1 MSDFKKNVEELL
13 KLNFGKTVEN
23 ATAKELY
30 DAVAKASMVNV
41 GTDFAEKALSAKGK
55 KAAYLSAEFLIGRM
69 TYNNLLSLGLL
80 GKYTELMDA
89 HKRDT
94 RELEDIEDPAL
105 GNGGLGRLAA
115 CFLDS
120 GASQG
125 YNLNGYGIRYRYGL
139 FKQTF
144 KDGFQNE
151 VPDDWTKDGDPWSLR
166 HDNDK
171 VLVHFKD
178 EDVYAVPYD
187 MPVIGYGGK
196 KINVLRLWQAEPVQD
211 FDFELFNEQ
220 QYSKEA
226 SARNNAFAISAVL
239 YPNDSMKAGKQLRL
253 KQQYFFSSASVQ
265 DMIRTYKKK
274 YGNDFKKFSS
284 EYAIQLNDTHPTVAI
299 PEFIRIMVE
308 EENMTFKRAF
318 KIARETFAYTNHT
331 VMAEALEKWDVALF
345 RSVIPHVLKY
355 VKMIEK
361 ELEKEIGSLKT
372 P

>member
-69 TYNNLLSLGLL
+69 TYNNLLNLGLL

-89 HKRDT
+89 HRRDPG
-94 RELEDIEDPAL
+94 ELEDIEDPAL

-120 GASQG
+120 GATLG

-144 KDGFQNE
+144 KDGFQTE
-151 VPDDWTKDGDPWSLR
+151 EPDDWTKDGDPWSIR
-166 HDNDK
+166 CDKDK

-178 EDVYAVPYD
+178 GDV
-187 MPVIGYGGK
+187 
-196 KINVLRLWQAEPVQD
+196 
-211 FDFELFNEQ
+211 
-220 QYSKEA
+220 
-226 SARNNAFAISAVL
+226 
-239 YPNDSMKAGKQLRL
+239 
-253 KQQYFFSSASVQ
+253 
-265 DMIRTYKKK
+265 
-274 YGNDFKKFSS
+274 
-284 EYAIQLNDTHPTVAI
+284 
-299 PEFIRIMVE
+299 
-308 EENMTFKRAF
+308 
-318 KIARETFAYTNHT
+318 
-331 VMAEALEKWDVALF
+331 
-345 RSVIPHVLKY
+345 
-355 VKMIEK
+355 
-361 ELEKEIGSLKT
+361 
-372 P
+372 